1 MTRRAVALRRVADW
15 PTPIRGVVF
24 DFGETLIDETYEWSA
39 WADWLG
45 VPRFTFMA
53 VFGSVIAAG
62 RPHRDVFKILEPVPG
77 YTDLRVQREG
87 RPGGLRPEDLY
98 PDARPCL
105 LALQAMD
112 LKLGIAGNQP
122 DRAAEILTTVGI
134 QVDLVAT
141 STAWGVAKPS
151 LAFFERVAEELRIAP
166 AEIAYVGDR
175 VDNDV
180 IPAARA
186 GMLSILLRRG
196 PWAWIQAPERPPI
209 EAATAITTLTELPG
223 LLGPLVPRDL
233 FDQEHS
239 IREADLGR

>member
-1 MTRRAVALRRVADW
+1 VNERAGAVHRPADW

-62 RPHRDVFKILEPVPG
+62 RPHRDVFKIFEPTPG
-77 YTDLRVQREG
+77 YTDQRVEREG

-105 LALQAMD
+105 LALQAMG
-112 LKLGIAGNQP
+112 LKLAIAGNQP
-122 DRAAEILTTVGI
+122 DRAAEILKTIGI
-134 QVDLVAT
+134 EVDLIAT

-151 LAFFERVAEELRIAP
+151 LAFFERVAEELRTAP
-166 AEIAYVGDR
+166 AELAYVGDR

-186 GMLSILLRRG
+186 GMLSILVRRG
-196 PWAWIQAPERPPI
+196 PWAWIQAPKLSPV
-209 EAATAITTLTELPG
+209 EAATTITTLAELPE
-223 LLGPLVPRDL
+223 LLRPLVPKDL
-233 FDQEHS
+233 FEQEQS
-239 IREADLGR
+239 NRQTDLGQ